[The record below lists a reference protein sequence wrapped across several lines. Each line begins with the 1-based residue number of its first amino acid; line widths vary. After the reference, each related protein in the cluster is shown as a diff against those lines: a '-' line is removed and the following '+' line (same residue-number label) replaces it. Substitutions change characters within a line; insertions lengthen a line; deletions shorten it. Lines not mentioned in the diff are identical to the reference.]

1 MDVTQVFHAAASR
14 GGTCA
19 DPVFASVPELARIAA
34 TLDTSKLYAAGV
46 DVLGAACGAARIM
59 SVERCR
65 VLLAGKPAWGV
76 ARVHSKHTLCVWD
89 GRTVWAQGRKG
100 ATKLRPDMVL
110 ISWML

>member
-1 MDVTQVFHAAASR
+1 
-14 GGTCA
+14 
-19 DPVFASVPELARIAA
+19 
-34 TLDTSKLYAAGV
+34 
-46 DVLGAACGAARIM
+46 M